1 MEEEAVA
8 VVVTTM
14 SLEKTRK
21 RSLPLASLHPSAF
34 LLSPPPPP
42 ALGPFCSPTH
52 PPTLPPS
59 LLPFN
64 PPSFPP
70 FYPPSLPHLFPLTPI
85 VPSLVPSLTPNPFAP
100 TGGQRRQKAEAKTPS
115 SRAARR
121 RATAQ
126 KNHSSPRRGPRTSV
140 RYRARTGLGAS
151 GFSCTDRTCWPAPAA
166 RGGYWKGSRRA
177 RRRWW
182 RWRRRRRAST

>member
-14 SLEKTRK
+14 PLEKTRK

-42 ALGPFCSPTH
+42 PLGPFCSPTH
-52 PPTLPPS
+52 PPTHPPS
-59 LLPFN
+59 LLPFH
-64 PPSFPP
+64 
-70 FYPPSLPHLFPLTPI
+70 PPSLPHLFPLTPI
-85 VPSLVPSLTPNPFAP
+85 VPSLVLSLTPNPFAP

-166 RGGYWKGSRRA
+166 RGGCWKGSRRA
-177 RRRWW
+177 RRWW
-182 RWRRRRRAST
+182 RRRRRRRRRAST